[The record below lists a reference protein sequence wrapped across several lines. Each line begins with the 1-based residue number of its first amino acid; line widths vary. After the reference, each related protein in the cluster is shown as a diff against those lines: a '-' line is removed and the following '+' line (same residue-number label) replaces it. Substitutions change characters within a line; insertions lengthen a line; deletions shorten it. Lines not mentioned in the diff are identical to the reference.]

1 MGNNVLFEIDEVQ
14 LIFGNSLFCSPWM
27 NFKLVWFPIFPGCS
41 THEPFGNQFLDSRKR
56 HGEIQRTCKI
66 ITNIFI

>member
-41 THEPFGNQFLDSRKR
+41 TTKLWGMNDPAPSG
-56 HGEIQRTCKI
+56 QRDAGP
-66 ITNIFI
+66 NINVQWVWYN